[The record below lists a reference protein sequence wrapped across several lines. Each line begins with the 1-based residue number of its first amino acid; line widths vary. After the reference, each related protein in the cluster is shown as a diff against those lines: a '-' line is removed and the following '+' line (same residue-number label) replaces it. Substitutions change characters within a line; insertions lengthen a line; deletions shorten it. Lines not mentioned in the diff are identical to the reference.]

1 MRSEAEAIS
10 RAALPEPRA
19 LQLTIRCRTQNTVV
33 SYSTCTLYS
42 TVHTL
47 SRVQCE
53 GSTEYA
59 EASCPQLATQK
70 NCERTRSADC
80 LPSSRVEISYNK
92 RDSIRLDS
100 TRLDGDEEE
109 VTDKVERRT
118 GRGSSAARRGAMD
131 VDELI
136 VSTNAVQQY
145 M

>member
-1 MRSEAEAIS
+1 M
-10 RAALPEPRA
+10 
-19 LQLTIRCRTQNTVV
+19 
-33 SYSTCTLYS
+33 
-42 TVHTL
+42 HTL

-80 LPSSRVEISYNK
+80 LPSSRVEISYNNA
-92 RDSIRLDS
+92 IRFDS
-100 TRLDGDEEE
+100 TQFDGDEEE